1 VQVTIEDLSPVKKKI
16 GVALPD
22 EDVRAEI
29 DEAYRGL
36 QQRARI
42 KGFRPG
48 RVPRAILERY
58 YGDQVRSEVIG
69 KLIQDSYARA
79 LEEHKLHAVTR
90 PEIVAEEVKPGAGL
104 SYSATIEIKPSFDV
118 GEYEGIEVE
127 RAVAP
132 VDDAAVDAQIE
143 RFRQSLAQFARR
155 EDRDVVE
162 HGDLV
167 EISYTGVV
175 EGRALPGASAEH
187 RVIEVGA
194 ETFPPPF
201 DERLVGMKV
210 GDSAHI
216 EVTYPEQHHSPEI
229 AGKKVTFRVEVKAVG
244 RKELPALD
252 DEFAKDHG
260 ECGSLVEL
268 RDKVRRALEESAGR
282 EADEAMRSSLMKV
295 LLERNPID
303 VPEGLVARR
312 FESMAHEIG
321 LPEHSHDSGHSHDS
335 DAEGAKQL
343 DEIRGELRRRARESV
358 HSSLVLERFAV
369 QQHLEVKEEEIDERI
384 ARVLRSAARERDRLA
399 EIYRTPEARRDVRER
414 IAQEKALD
422 WLVAHAKV
430 KPGAQ
435 N

>member
-1 VQVTIEDLSPVKKKI
+1 MQVTIEDLSPVKKKI
-16 GVALPD
+16 GIALPD

-29 DEAYRGL
+29 EEAYRGL

-69 KLIQDSYARA
+69 KLIQDSYVRA
-79 LEEHKLHAVTR
+79 LEEHQLHAITR
-90 PEIVAEEVKPGAGL
+90 PEIVADEVKPGAGL
-104 SYSATIEIKPSFDV
+104 SYSATIEIKPTFDV
-118 GEYEGIEVE
+118 SDYEGIEVE
-127 RAVAP
+127 RSVAP

-162 HGDLV
+162 QGDLV

-175 EGRALPGASAEH
+175 EGRALPGASAEN
-187 RVIEVGA
+187 RVVEVGA

-210 GDSAHI
+210 GDSTHI
-216 EVTYPEQHHSPEI
+216 EVTYPEHHHSPEI
-229 AGKKVTFRVEVKAVG
+229 AGKKVTFRVEVKAIG

-260 ECGSLVEL
+260 ECGSLAEL
-268 RDKVRRALEESAGR
+268 RDKVRRALEDGAGR
-282 EADEAMRSSLMKV
+282 EADEGMRSSLMRV

-303 VPEGLVARR
+303 VPEGLIARR
-312 FESMAHEIG
+312 FEAMAHDLG
-321 LPEHSHDSGHSHDS
+321 LPEHTHES
-335 DAEGAKQL
+335 DPERAKQL
-343 DEIRGELRRRARESV
+343 DELRAELRQRARESV
-358 HSSLVLERFAV
+358 HSSLVLERFAT
-369 QQHLEVKEEEIDERI
+369 QQHLEVMEEEIDERI

-422 WLVAHAKV
+422 WLAAHAKV